1 MTARYS
7 ITIDI
12 EPLLYERACELIEAE
27 GMTVEKALAIV
38 LERTAREGAMPL
50 KKTRGR
56 AARRKAPLAEAFL
69 QGSLFEEDAGDG
81 DEPEPTLTAAF
92 TGEVVPLSEIV
103 DEADEENKTEKSGEA
118 SEKTDGGENLPAPV
132 TCTRAVATTASM
144 RPRLRHPNLI
154 TLNALQES
162 QAKLR
167 WRDRERKAAPGDTTS
182 PLYRAPE
189 APKHVIET
197 PTFHKEKSRIHS
209 SPKRNGLLARL
220 NDVFEILA
228 SGGTPEGAEPV
239 RGTID
244 TFWYDLGGELDH
256 LGFIYEFNADEVC
269 IIRFGTED
277 ELFL

>member
-27 GMTVEKALAIV
+27 GMTVEKALAVV
-38 LERTAREGAMPL
+38 LERTAREGVMPL
-50 KKTRGR
+50 KKTRGH
-56 AARRKAPLAEAFL
+56 ATRRKAPLAEAFL
-69 QGSLFEEDAGDG
+69 QGSLFEADAGEG
-81 DEPEPTLTAAF
+81 DEPAPTLTAAF
-92 TGEVVPLSEIV
+92 TGDVVPLSEIV
-103 DEADEENKTEKSGEA
+103 DEVDQENRAEKPDEEAGRN
-118 SEKTDGGENLPAPV
+118 DDGENLPAPV
-132 TCTRAVATTASM
+132 TGTRALATTPM
-144 RPRLRHPNLI
+144 RPCLRHPNLI

-197 PTFHKEKSRIHS
+197 PTFHKEKARIHS
-209 SPKRNGLLARL
+209 SPKRNDLLARL

-239 RGTID
+239 RGTVD
-244 TFWYDLGGELDH
+244 TFWLDLGEELGH

-269 IIRFGTED
+269 IIRFGTAD